1 MSRKTSS
8 KWIDRQ
14 IKDPFVKQR
23 NHLSARSRAFFKLV
37 EINDKQRFI
46 KKGYKVIDMG
56 AAPGGWSE
64 AACKIIGP
72 RGHIL
77 SIDSSDFKSLR
88 NGTCLK
94 IDCLDACLED
104 EIKKVFVP
112 GSVDVVMSDMA
123 PNLSGIKAKDEAAWL
138 RLVEVSLSTAELFL
152 QKNGAFLVKFF
163 QFRDTASAYNR
174 IKVGLRLFND
184 LSQSLHGL
192 NQPNFIYWQRKKVRI
207 KGCWTEKSVNV
218 NK

>member
-1 MSRKTSS
+1 M
-8 KWIDRQ
+8 
-14 IKDPFVKQR
+14 
-23 NHLSARSRAFFKLV
+23 
-37 EINDKQRFI
+37 
-46 KKGYKVIDMG
+46 
-56 AAPGGWSE
+56 
-64 AACKIIGP
+64 
-72 RGHIL
+72 
-77 SIDSSDFKSLR
+77 R

-184 LSQSLHGL
+184 LSQSLQGL
-192 NQPNFIYWQRKKVRI
+192 NQPNFIYWHKKKKVRI

-218 NK
+218 K

>member
-37 EINDKQRFI
+37 EINDKQHFI

-64 AACKIIGP
+64 AACEIIGS

-77 SIDSSDFKSLR
+77 SIDSSDFKSCEEWNLFKNR
-88 NGTCLK
+88 LSRRMLGRQ
-94 IDCLDACLED
+94 
-104 EIKKVFVP
+104 IK
-112 GSVDVVMSDMA
+112 S
-123 PNLSGIKAKDEAAWL
+123 LCAWFS
-138 RLVEVSLSTAELFL
+138 RCCHV
-152 QKNGAFLVKFF
+152 
-163 QFRDTASAYNR
+163 
-174 IKVGLRLFND
+174 
-184 LSQSLHGL
+184 
-192 NQPNFIYWQRKKVRI
+192 
-207 KGCWTEKSVNV
+207 
-218 NK
+218 

>member
-1 MSRKTSS
+1 MSRKTSN

-23 NHLSARSRAFFKLV
+23 NHLSARSRAFLSWLRLT
-37 EINDKQRFI
+37 INNVLSRR
-46 KKGYKVIDMG
+46 GHKVIDMG

-64 AACKIIGP
+64 AACEIIGP

-174 IKVGLRLFND
+174 IKSRFEIVQRLKPKSSR
-184 LSQSLHGL
+184 SQSAEFYILAKK
-192 NQPNFIYWQRKKVRI
+192 KKVRI

-218 NK
+218 K

>member
-14 IKDPFVKQR
+14 VKDPFVKQR
-23 NHLSARSRAFFKLV
+23 NQLSARSRAFFKLV
-37 EINDKQRFI
+37 EINDKKHFI

-64 AACKIIGP
+64 AACEIIGS

-77 SIDSSDFKSLR
+77 SIDSIDFRSVR

-104 EIKKVFVP
+104 EIKKVFVA

-123 PNLSGIKAKDEAAWL
+123 PNLSGIKAKDEAEWL
-138 RLVEVSLSTAELFL
+138 KLVDVSLSTAQLFL

-163 QFRDTASAYNR
+163 QFGDTASAYNR
-174 IKVGLRLFND
+174 IQNRFEVVQRLKPKSSRSESSEFYV
-184 LSQSLHGL
+184 LA
-192 NQPNFIYWQRKKVRI
+192 QRKKSSDSGVLD
-207 KGCWTEKSVNV
+207 
-218 NK
+218 

>member
-1 MSRKTSS
+1 MSRKTSN

-64 AACKIIGP
+64 AACEIIGP

-174 IKVGLRLFND
+174 IKSRFEIVQRLKPKSSR
-184 LSQSLHGL
+184 SQSAEFYILAKK
-192 NQPNFIYWQRKKVRI
+192 KKVRI

-218 NK
+218 K

>member
-14 IKDPFVKQR
+14 VKDPFVKQR
-23 NHLSARSRAFFKLV
+23 NQLSARSRAFFKLV
-37 EINDKQRFI
+37 EINDKKHFI

-64 AACKIIGP
+64 AACEIIGS

-77 SIDSSDFKSLR
+77 SIDSIDFKSVR

-104 EIKKVFVP
+104 KIKKVFVP

-123 PNLSGIKAKDEAAWL
+123 ASSSGHKKTDHLRIMALCETAAYFAFDVLEEGGTFVAKVLAGGAESDLQTLLKQKFTKVYNVKPLSSRSDSSE
-138 RLVEVSLSTAELFL
+138 
-152 QKNGAFLVKFF
+152 KFVVALG
-163 QFRDTASAYNR
+163 FR
-174 IKVGLRLFND
+174 G
-184 LSQSLHGL
+184 
-192 NQPNFIYWQRKKVRI
+192 
-207 KGCWTEKSVNV
+207 
-218 NK
+218 